1 MPLADDIR
9 ALRDR
14 TLAELNAAFDY
25 YYHSEVAWGLANH
38 AFSTNPLQ
46 PYHNPTTG
54 TTATGADLGALSAGY
69 INRQLIEATFQQFL
83 SVFEVFVGDLLRLWL
98 TPHPRAIGGK
108 TVELKDA
115 LDAGDLP
122 TLVARLV
129 DHEVAEVT
137 YKSPRT
143 VFQYIERRIGLP
155 LPTAAEI
162 DRLAE
167 AKATRDV
174 LAHNR
179 GAVDAGY
186 RTKAGALARFTVGRR
201 IDLPKPYHRRTWELV
216 AKLVADLADA
226 AAVKAA

>member
-38 AFSTNPLQ
+38 ALATHPAQ
-46 PYHNPTTG
+46 PYRNPATG
-54 TTATGADLGALSAGY
+54 TTVTGTELVSCSASY
-69 INRQLIEATFQQFL
+69 VAIQLTEATFQQFL
-83 SVFEVFVGDLLRLWL
+83 SVFEVFIGDLLRLWL
-98 TPHPRAIGGK
+98 TAHPRVIGTK

-155 LPTAAEI
+155 LPPATEI

-174 LAHNR
+174 LVHNR

-186 RTKAGALARFTVGRR
+186 RTKAGALARFTVGQR